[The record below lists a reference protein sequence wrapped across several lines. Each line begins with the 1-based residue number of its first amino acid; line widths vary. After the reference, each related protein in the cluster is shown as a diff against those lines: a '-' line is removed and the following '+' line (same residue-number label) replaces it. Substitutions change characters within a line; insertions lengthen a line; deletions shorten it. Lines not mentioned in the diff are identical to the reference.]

1 MQQAALPM
9 AQPKALKFIAQLISY
24 IFHPIF
30 IPIYVIAFLV
40 FVHPDYFV
48 GFSEKAKWQTLLIST
63 INLTIFPLIAV
74 GLLKALGFID
84 SILLHTQKDRIIPYM
99 ACGIFFFWAYTIFKK
114 QPIYH
119 PVMPSFV
126 FGVFLA
132 SSAGLMANIYFKIS
146 MHALGVGGLLG
157 IMGLLLFKHD
167 TLLTWPFAA
176 ATLIAGMVCTA
187 RFIVS
192 NHSQK
197 DIYLGLLLGILCQV
211 AASIVVGF

>member
-1 MQQAALPM
+1 MQQAIQNPS
-9 AQPKALKFIAQLISY
+9 QPKALKFIAQIISY

-30 IPIYVIAFLV
+30 IPLYVIGFLV
-40 FVHPDYFV
+40 FVHPDYFI
-48 GFSEKAKWQTLLIST
+48 GISERGKWQTMVIAT

-84 SILLHTQKDRIIPYM
+84 SIFLHTQKDRIIPYM

-119 PVMPSFV
+119 PIMPSFV

-157 IMGLLLFKHD
+157 IMGLMLFKHT
-167 TLLTWPFAA
+167 TLLTWPVAA
-176 ATLIAGMVCTA
+176 ATLIAGLVCTA

-192 NHSQK
+192 NHTQN
-197 DIYLGLLLGILCQV
+197 DIYLGVLFGILCQV
-211 AASIVVGF
+211 AASVVVGF

>member
-1 MQQAALPM
+1 MQQAIQNPS
-9 AQPKALKFIAQLISY
+9 QPKALKFAAQFISY

-30 IPIYVIAFLV
+30 IPLYVIGFLV

-48 GFSEKAKWQTLLIST
+48 GISERGKWQTMVIST

-84 SILLHTQKDRIIPYM
+84 SIFLHTQKDRIIPYM

-119 PVMPSFV
+119 PIMPSFV

-146 MHALGVGGLLG
+146 MHALGVGGMLG
-157 IMGLLLFKHD
+157 IMGLMLFKHT
-167 TLLTWPFAA
+167 TLLTWPVAA
-176 ATLIAGMVCTA
+176 ATLIAGLVCTA

-197 DIYLGLLLGILCQV
+197 DIYLGVLFGILCQV
-211 AASIVVGF
+211 AASVVVGF